1 VSAPGRRLKHGCGA
15 GPNRGRRDSVLKS
28 SEWQLLLTSHSAK
41 LVSVNAISRREL
53 FAAADLHPE
62 TRQFI
67 TAFYRVVRRA
77 WWRSLADVRKQYP
90 SADLVGQVLVVN
102 VLGNNFRMLFCV
114 NFTYKALFF
123 KGLFTH
129 TEYDRLSLKTLCP
142 R

>member
-1 VSAPGRRLKHGCGA
+1 LAAEPVRIAAIEL
-15 GPNRGRRDSVLKS
+15 DSVLKS
-28 SEWQLLLTSHSAK
+28 SDWQLLLTSHSAK
-41 LVSVNAISRREL
+41 LVLVNEISRREL
-53 FAAADLHPE
+53 IAAADLHPE

-90 SADLVGQVLVVN
+90 SADMVGQVLVVN

-129 TEYDRLSLKTLCP
+129 TEYDRLNLETLCP

>member
-1 VSAPGRRLKHGCGA
+1 MNV
-15 GPNRGRRDSVLKS
+15 
-28 SEWQLLLTSHSAK
+28 
-41 LVSVNAISRREL
+41 ISRREL
-53 FAAADLHPE
+53 FAAADMHPE
-62 TRQFI
+62 TRPFV
-67 TAFYRVVRRA
+67 TVFYRVVRRA
-77 WWRSLADVRKQYP
+77 LWRNLADVRKQYP

-129 TEYDRLSLKTLCP
+129 TEYDRLNLETLCP